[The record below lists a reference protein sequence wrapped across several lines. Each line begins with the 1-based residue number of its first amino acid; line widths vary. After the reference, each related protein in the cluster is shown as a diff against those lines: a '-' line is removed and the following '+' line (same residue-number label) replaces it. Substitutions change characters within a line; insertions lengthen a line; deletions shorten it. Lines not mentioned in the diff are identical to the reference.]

1 MSELLQK
8 FYNSTEF
15 LELQKIID
23 QNVKILI
30 VGNSNK
36 KTECFYYSLWY
47 KYYDKIDIYKYLYYN
62 MKTKTNIR
70 GKTNTKR
77 RQIKNP
83 TIKSKI
89 ITRSKKFSE
98 SDELKQILFISKKF
112 LDIETKNKDILDRQR
127 FYIHDFKCV
136 PYLSQ
141 CPEKLISIENMFFNA
156 ELNHNINGNILVF
169 DTETNGIPDKQNFRC
184 IKYDYISD
192 DIKDIELNKV
202 NETEFKEY
210 EKPYQHA
217 RMLSIG
223 WIILD
228 RESLNIINSSYY
240 LVKDSKIKN
249 SISAQQINKISDEDR
264 EKNGST
270 FTEIYSDLKKDLNN
284 CGYIVCHGSDFDI
297 NVLCNEIQ
305 EHNLTFDILKNKCI
319 CNTKQNLYRQ
329 FNEHLSDIVKL
340 KSDDKNNY
348 PHNALYDSKLCAEL
362 FKIRIQK

>member
-1 MSELLQK
+1 MSKLLQK
-8 FYNSTEF
+8 FYNSQQF
-15 LELQKIID
+15 LELQQYIN
-23 QNVKILI
+23 QGNKILI

-47 KYYDKIDIYKYLYYN
+47 KYYNKIDIYKYLFFD
-62 MKTKTNIR
+62 KKSKTNIR
-70 GKTNTKR
+70 CKTNKKH

-83 TIKSKI
+83 SIKSRI
-89 ITRSKKFSE
+89 ITKSKNFVESE
-98 SDELKQILFISKKF
+98 ESKQILFILQKF
-112 LDIETKNKDILDRQR
+112 LDIETKNKDILDRQK
-127 FYIHDFKCV
+127 FYIKDFKFI

-156 ELNHNINGNILVF
+156 ELNHDLNGNILVF
-169 DTETNGIPDKQNFRC
+169 DTETNGVPEKQNFRC
-184 IKYDYISD
+184 IKYDYID
-192 DIKDIELNKV
+192 NDIKKIELN
-202 NETEFKEY
+202 NSEQQIKEY

-228 RESLNIINSSYY
+228 RKTLNILNSSYY
-240 LVKDSKIKN
+240 LIKDSKIKN
-249 SISAQQINKISDEDR
+249 SIHAQQVNKISDEDR

-270 FTEIYSDLKKDLNN
+270 FIEIYSDLKKDLNK

-305 EHNLTFDILKNKCI
+305 EHDLSFDILKDKCI
-319 CNTKQNLYRQ
+319 CNTKQNLFRQ
-329 FNEHLSDIVKL
+329 FNEHLSDIVNL
-340 KSDDKNNY
+340 KSDDKNIY

-362 FKIRIQK
+362 FKIRIMN